1 MLLKIMGSRVVI
13 KIMSIPIAVKILT
26 VEARALLWVASPFS
40 RKKKE
45 AQPDQSH
52 PSDSG
57 SSTRG

>member
-1 MLLKIMGSRVVI
+1 LLLKIMGSRVVI

-26 VEARALLWVASPFS
+26 VETRGLLCVASLFS

-45 AQPDQSH
+45 PQPAQSH